1 MSGSLIAT
9 QAEWFQQYHQAQD
22 QIYGTNEILYLVLR
36 INTCVDKTFIYV
48 YDNMDVRFWGPS
60 GWQLL
65 HLIAAKSE
73 HPEEFFLQ
81 VKDILPCKYCR
92 ESTKKFT
99 HELPLK
105 GDPERWMYNLHNKVN
120 EKLRKQSLQDNSVIT
135 PAESPSFEEVQKK
148 YRDMKPINIPGRDFL
163 FSIAANYPDSP
174 EEDDMCTQR
183 HFLKTLSSVYPF
195 HSQTFAQ
202 YIHEYPPEL
211 ESRKTYMKWM
221 YGLLDTLSKIFR
233 VEMPSY
239 KGYVQRIMYYKS
251 GCNKKTY
258 HGKTCRRLEGGGRTK
273 MRDHRKTHRI
283 SHMSLL

>member
-1 MSGSLIAT
+1 MALQT
-9 QAEWFQQYHQAQD
+9 
-22 QIYGTNEILYLVLR
+22 
-36 INTCVDKTFIYV
+36 NTCKDMTFICV
-48 YDNMDVRFWGPS
+48 YDNMDTRFFGPS

-73 HPEEFFLQ
+73 HPEELFLQ

-120 EKLRKQSLQDNSVIT
+120 DKLRKQSLQDPSVIA
-135 PAESPSFEEVQKK
+135 PAEAPSFEEVQKK
-148 YRDMKPINIPGRDFL
+148 YRDMKPTNIPGRDFL
-163 FSIAANYPDSP
+163 FSIAANYPEKP

-195 HSQTFAQ
+195 ESETFVQ
-202 YIHEYPPEL
+202 YIQDHPPEL
-211 ESRKTYMKWM
+211 ESRKSYMKWM
-221 YGLLDTLSKIFR
+221 YGLLHALSKVFHVQI
-233 VEMPSY
+233 PTY

-273 MRDHRKTHRI
+273 MRDHRKTYRI
-283 SHMSLL
+283 SHMSLLF